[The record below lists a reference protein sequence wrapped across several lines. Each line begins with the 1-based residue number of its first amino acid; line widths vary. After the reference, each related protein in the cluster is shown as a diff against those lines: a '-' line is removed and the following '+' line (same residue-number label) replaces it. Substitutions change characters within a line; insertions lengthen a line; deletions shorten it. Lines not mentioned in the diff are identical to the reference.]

1 MNDTNY
7 LISSQHLPFRL
18 HLVPVLP
25 DALLIK
31 GRMLVLNGSDYLP
44 MCLMHLSMLT
54 PRGGGR
60 AKGGDLIRQVVPWV
74 GIWTDTF
81 FLSGPRVGIF
91 DRLTLISDD
100 ILKKPEQI
108 FEQTEDWA
116 LVHRSLSRMLFL
128 QEIWRFLDK
137 K

>member
-1 MNDTNY
+1 M
-7 LISSQHLPFRL
+7 
-18 HLVPVLP
+18 
-25 DALLIK
+25 
-31 GRMLVLNGSDYLP
+31 GR
-44 MCLMHLSMLT
+44 
-54 PRGGGR
+54 
-60 AKGGDLIRQVVPWV
+60 DLDWH
-74 GIWTDTF
+74 F

-100 ILKKPEQI
+100 ILKKPEPI

-116 LVHRSLSRMLFL
+116 LVQRSLSRALFL